1 MKILK
6 VDKESENKVLEFI
19 NEAINLNDIDINI
32 VRNASYV
39 IENDKIIGVLSYE
52 RFTNIALIR
61 YFIFKEKVSLGLVI
75 ALLENVKKSAKEENI
90 TFLLTIVTEENI
102 KKIFEELGF
111 VNIKASD
118 VYIDE
123 TSFLNS
129 KYKNAQILK
138 CVLWSGKNVNYT
150 TFFILSYLL

>member
-138 CVLWSGKNVNYT
+138 CVL
-150 TFFILSYLL
+150 